1 MPNLKFVFSFRQYF
15 LYQNELGS
23 LVYKFIYGQLLYLAV
38 LGLLIALYISFI
50 IFFVINVYSDFKLII
65 DEKVDIL
72 G

>member
-23 LVYKFIYGQLLYLAV
+23 LVHKFIDSFV
-38 LGLLIALYISFI
+38 SFI